1 MDKSKAIE
9 YAKPF
14 FKTWPKVDTFYITT
28 DGQAFFSDQ
37 DAQAHAAGTRKDKI
51 VITVARQDIDDP
63 TPAGEGA
70 EPKASSK

>member
-14 FKTWPKVDTFYITT
+14 FTTWPKVDTFYITT

-37 DAQAHAAGTRKDKI
+37 DAQAHAAGTRKDKT
-51 VITVARQDIDDP
+51 VITVLRQDIADP
-63 TPAGEGA
+63 APTGEGV
-70 EPKASSK
+70 EPKASAK